1 MHRVRSSIHVKRYLN
16 SPPVELDHRSRFL
29 SRIIKHIQPVSVIAE
44 AISRIFFFLF
54 IAPQAFAANMEEAK
68 ISKAE
73 ASSCPTNCTSIT
85 IEISIGP
92 PQSEAGH

>member
-1 MHRVRSSIHVKRYLN
+1 M
-16 SPPVELDHRSRFL
+16 
-29 SRIIKHIQPVSVIAE
+29 
-44 AISRIFFFLF
+44 FFLF
-54 IAPQAFAANMEEAK
+54 IAPQAFAANMEEAE

-73 ASSCPTNCTSIT
+73 ASSCPTSFTSVT